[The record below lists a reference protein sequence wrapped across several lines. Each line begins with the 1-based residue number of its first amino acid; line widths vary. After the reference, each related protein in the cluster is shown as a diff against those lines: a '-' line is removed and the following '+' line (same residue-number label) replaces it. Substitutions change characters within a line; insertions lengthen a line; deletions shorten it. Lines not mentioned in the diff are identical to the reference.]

1 MAYPH
6 VVSRDFLPRCGVWV
20 RMDELSLG
28 ELVAV
33 LTLGQDSSFG
43 QPLESQMRSTLLSL
57 WLAGSAD
64 LGTEVRDTAYW
75 CAQLRYLGCTAH
87 AHEVAA
93 MFGDDI
99 QTRARTLTYDASN
112 PAEVLRDA
120 VTFGLP
126 GRRGIARI
134 GAVAAI
140 LAGGRKFAEMNFRS
154 GCEAA
159 DVLAARLGMAQ
170 PVRAALACTFE
181 RWNGKGQPNGVKGE
195 RIPLA
200 MRIVHLTHDAE
211 ALARL
216 RSPAEAIALIRERS
230 GRAYDPDL
238 VTEFLPVAAEFLGRL
253 DQLDPWDAVLAA
265 EPQPR
270 GLLRGADLDSA
281 LEVAAD
287 FIDLKSPF
295 TAGHSRQV
303 AALAAGACQHAGLPA
318 ADVVQAR
325 RAGLVH
331 DLGRTAVPNSI
342 WDKPAAL
349 TRAEF
354 DRVQLHPLLTEQMLR
369 RAGALGALN
378 PIAACHHERAN
389 GSGYVKGLTAAQ
401 LSPAARILAA
411 ADRYQAMTQERAHR
425 PAHPPQTAADQV
437 RRMAAEGHLDRD
449 AAECVVAAAGHPARP
464 RPQAPPAGM
473 TDREV
478 EVLALAATGLTT
490 AQIAQR
496 LVISPKTADSH
507 IQHIYA
513 KIGCSTRGAAVLF
526 ALRHN
531 LVPDAGRS
539 SGGLYARDV
548 ADIYVFGGAAM
559 PWLADRFGRR
569 DQRILD
575 RGQLAEAL
583 QPDRAH
589 QPAGLPADLPGQASQ
604 LRRPV
609 RWRRTIR

>member
-1 MAYPH
+1 
-6 VVSRDFLPRCGVWV
+6 
-20 RMDELSLG
+20 MDELSLG

-43 QPLESQMRSTLLSL
+43 QPLESQMRSTLLAI
-57 WLAGSAD
+57 WLAGSAG
-64 LGTEVRDTAYW
+64 LSTEVADTAYW

-87 AHEVAA
+87 AHEVAL

-99 QTRARTLTYDASN
+99 QTRARTLAYDASN

-120 VTFGLP
+120 VAFGLP
-126 GRRGIARI
+126 GKKGIARV
-134 GAVAAI
+134 GAIASI
-140 LAGGRKFAEMNFRS
+140 LAGGRKFAQMNYRS

-159 DVLAARLGMAQ
+159 DMLAARLGMSQ
-170 PVRAALACTFE
+170 PVREALSCTFE
-181 RWNGKGQPNGVKGE
+181 RWNGKGQPHGVAGE

-216 RSPAEAIALIRERS
+216 RSPAEAITLIHQRS
-230 GRAYDPDL
+230 GHAYDPAL
-238 VTEFLPVAAEFLGRL
+238 VAEFLEVAAEFLGQL
-253 DQLDPWDAVLAA
+253 DKLDPWDAVLAA
-265 EPQPR
+265 EPGPR
-270 GLLRGADLDSA
+270 RMLRGQDLDNA

-287 FIDLKSPF
+287 FIDVKSPF

-303 AALAAGACQHAGLPA
+303 AALAAGACQRAGLPA
-318 ADVVQAR
+318 ADVALAR

-369 RAGALGALN
+369 RVSALAALN
-378 PIAACHHERAN
+378 PLAACHHEKAD
-389 GSGYVKGLTAAQ
+389 GTGYVKGLTAAQ

-411 ADRYQAMTQERAHR
+411 ADRYQAMTQQRAHR
-425 PAHPPQTAADQV
+425 PAHTPQAAAAEL
-437 RRMAAEGHLDRD
+437 RRIAAEGHVDRD
-449 AAECVVAAAGHPARP
+449 AAECVLAAAGHQARP
-464 RPQAPPAGM
+464 GPRALPAGI
-473 TDREV
+473 TEREA
-478 EVLALAATGLTT
+478 EVLRLAATGLTT
-490 AQIAQR
+490 AEIARR

-531 LVPDAGRS
+531 LVG
-539 SGGLYARDV
+539 
-548 ADIYVFGGAAM
+548 
-559 PWLADRFGRR
+559 
-569 DQRILD
+569 
-575 RGQLAEAL
+575 
-583 QPDRAH
+583 
-589 QPAGLPADLPGQASQ
+589 
-604 LRRPV
+604 
-609 RWRRTIR
+609 